1 MQQSSS
7 LSSISGS
14 NLQPASTSIS
24 APFSSFFYLLS
35 PRRYHSSPSSAY
47 ALRQD
52 SRTTTAITTM
62 WVWEGARGEKDGVI
76 MEEGEEKDK
85 AQGEKLQFSL
95 QRKENVHHIDVQI
108 TRRTSKTH
116 NAVLEDL
123 LTRHA
128 AVVRTD
134 AMLHFDQGEHTNRY
148 SVTKATLSVPSTTQ

>member
-1 MQQSSS
+1 
-7 LSSISGS
+7 
-14 NLQPASTSIS
+14 
-24 APFSSFFYLLS
+24 
-35 PRRYHSSPSSAY
+35 
-47 ALRQD
+47 
-52 SRTTTAITTM
+52 
-62 WVWEGARGEKDGVI
+62 

-128 AVVRTD
+128 AAVR
-134 AMLHFDQGEHTNRY
+134 MLHFDQGVHTQ
-148 SVTKATLSVPSTTQ
+148 TDIQ